1 MLEAVLWMSVP
12 NFVHCRSL
20 GDLYENQNLNYTKLI
35 IEMDSFIMA
44 EADGEVSSM
53 YVRVYSTHMHPYV
66 QSVIL
71 KSNN

>member
-1 MLEAVLWMSVP
+1 
-12 NFVHCRSL
+12 
-20 GDLYENQNLNYTKLI
+20 
-35 IEMDSFIMA
+35 MDSFIMA